1 VRLELLT
8 SQTIQIDCFSP
19 KLRPSICCPAP
30 KALYPALCGECLQQ
44 LRCRQN
50 TDVSLIGKDFALER
64 PKLECLFLVDAFR
77 LSNLRQDVF
86 GVLNATPPPLWRR
99 IKHLV
104 AVEPSIGHLKNEHRL
119 ERNRLKGVAGDA
131 VNAVLAAAA
140 MNFQKL
146 LRAAERKLLARIVTV
161 LGRLLSLWTL
171 AGQNINMQAA

>member
-1 VRLELLT
+1 
-8 SQTIQIDCFSP
+8 
-19 KLRPSICCPAP
+19 
-30 KALYPALCGECLQQ
+30 

-131 VNAVLAAAA
+131 A